1 MLQRSN
7 MTINMK
13 KFEYEVII
21 IEDNINSESLNE
33 YGCQEWELIQI
44 IEYYG
49 NYKAIF
55 KREKL

>member
-1 MLQRSN
+1 
-7 MTINMK
+7 MK

-21 IEDNINSESLNE
+21 IEDNISSESLNE
-33 YGCQEWELIQI
+33 YGCQGWELIQI